1 MSWHY
6 SQALEVAYSAENSLV
21 GGQSAPS
28 KSTTMLAAS
37 SWPDRT
43 MDASNP
49 SPCGTMSPSST
60 ASRGVAWWISS
71 LVASRAKTYPR
82 RAKARGSMGRG
93 LASGGKCHESL
104 AKFDPA
110 SSSWKTR
117 QTLLFGA
124 DFESLETLPDWG
136 MTRDGELWA
145 LDTPVLRTTATA
157 SGYLPTLTVVSCEHP
172 GRHKKKPGQQTC
184 ISMELA
190 ARDNWPRGG
199 QYSPSHA
206 AWFMGWPDSWTCLDR
221 SATAK
226 FQEWCRSHGIFS
238 DDNS

>member
-1 MSWHY
+1 
-6 SQALEVAYSAENSLV
+6 
-21 GGQSAPS
+21 
-28 KSTTMLAAS
+28 
-37 SWPDRT
+37 
-43 MDASNP
+43 
-49 SPCGTMSPSST
+49 
-60 ASRGVAWWISS
+60 
-71 LVASRAKTYPR
+71 
-82 RAKARGSMGRG
+82 
-93 LASGGKCHESL
+93 L

-136 MTRDGELWA
+136 MTRGGELWA
-145 LDTPVLRTTATA
+145 LDTPALPITVTA

-172 GRHKKKPGQQTC
+172 GRHKKKAGQQTC

-221 SATAK
+221 SVTAK
-226 FQEWCRSHGIFS
+226 FQAWCRSHGS
-238 DDNS
+238 YCEADEAADESSESPAENSELSQPNCE

>member
-6 SQALEVAYSAENSLV
+6 SQALAAAYSAES
-21 GGQSAPS
+21 SADSEPCAPS
-28 KSTTMLAAS
+28 KSMTMPAAS
-37 SWPDRT
+37 SWSDKT
-43 MDASNP
+43 TDASNH
-49 SPCGTMSPSST
+49 SPCGTMSPPST
-60 ASRGVAWWISS
+60 ESHGVEWWISS
-71 LVASRAKTYPR
+71 LAASRARTSARLGQR
-82 RAKARGSMGRG
+82 RASKVREAD
-93 LASGGKCHESL
+93 SGKRWPESL

-136 MTRDGELWA
+136 MTRGGELWA
-145 LDTPVLRTTATA
+145 LDTPVLPITVTG
-157 SGYLPTLTVVSCEHP
+157 SGFLPTLTVVSCEHP

-221 SATAK
+221 SATDK
-226 FQEWCRSHGIFS
+226 FRQWCASHGIS
-238 DDNS
+238 